1 MRVLGFMA
9 VAIGMIMLLF
19 SCSMDTS
26 VPTEYGGR
34 VNNIGLMHTQT
45 LLVFVSLGAIL
56 IGMVMWIAGRKRPAS
71 EGSNATDVR
80 VSGIEEIKDIEA
92 LLSGKA
98 RTGIVLRPD
107 DPKMVTY
114 VAPNSPASFA
124 GVIAGDRLI
133 EIDGL
138 FPTMDLRENSV
149 LLAGDDGS
157 EVAIKL
163 RRGSQAI
170 ELSMKRA
177 AVFGTHPDQ
186 SATRPVPGVPGQSKS
201 SIAGLWP
208 YIVVLAIGL
217 VALAYRLLF

>member
-56 IGMVMWIAGRKRPAS
+56 IGVVMWIAGKKRPAS
-71 EGSNATDVR
+71 AVSNPAGFR
-80 VSGIEEIKDIEA
+80 VYGTEEIKDIEV

-98 RTGIVLRPD
+98 RTGIVLRSD
-107 DPKMVTY
+107 DPKTVAY
-114 VAPNSPASFA
+114 VAPKSPAALS

-133 EIDGL
+133 EIDGR
-138 FPTMDLRENSV
+138 FPTTDLRENSV
-149 LLAGDDGS
+149 LLAGEDGS
-157 EVAIKL
+157 EIAIKL

-177 AVFGTHPDQ
+177 AVFATQDQ
-186 SATRPVPGVPGQSKS
+186 SVTRPVPGVGGQSKS
-201 SIAGLWP
+201 SVAGLWP

>member
-1 MRVLGFMA
+1 MA
-9 VAIGMIMLLF
+9 VAVGLIMLLF

-26 VPTEYGGR
+26 VPMEYGGR

-56 IGMVMWIAGRKRPAS
+56 IGMVMWIAGRKKPAS
-71 EGSNATDVR
+71 SGSNAADVR
-80 VSGIEEIKDIEA
+80 VYGAEEIKDIEV

-98 RTGIVLRPD
+98 RTGIVLRSD
-107 DPKMVTY
+107 DPKAVAY
-114 VAPNSPASFA
+114 VAPKSPASLA

-138 FPTMDLRENSV
+138 FPTTDLRENSV

-163 RRGSQAI
+163 RRGSEAVDLLI
-170 ELSMKRA
+170 KRA
-177 AVFGTHPDQ
+177 IVFD
-186 SATRPVPGVPGQSKS
+186 AVPGPLTSQSSPGSRQSPT
-201 SIAGLWP
+201 GGVWL
-208 YIVVLAIGL
+208 YIVILALGL
-217 VALAYRLLF
+217 VALGYRLLV

>member
-9 VAIGMIMLLF
+9 VAVGLIMLLF

-71 EGSNATDVR
+71 ASSNSTDVR
-80 VSGIEEIKDIEA
+80 VYGTEEIKDIEV

-98 RTGIVLRPD
+98 RTGIVLRSD
-107 DPKMVTY
+107 DPKTVAY
-114 VAPNSPASFA
+114 VAPKSPASLA
-124 GVIAGDRLI
+124 GVVAGDRLI

-138 FPTMDLRENSV
+138 FPTTDLRENSV

-163 RRGSQAI
+163 RRGSQAVDLLI
-170 ELSMKRA
+170 KRA
-177 AVFGTHPDQ
+177 VAFGAMADSEAAPPAPD
-186 SATRPVPGVPGQSKS
+186 SAEHTKSPAGGV
-201 SIAGLWP
+201 WV
-208 YIVVLAIGL
+208 YIVILAIGL
-217 VALAYRLLF
+217 VVLAYRLMF